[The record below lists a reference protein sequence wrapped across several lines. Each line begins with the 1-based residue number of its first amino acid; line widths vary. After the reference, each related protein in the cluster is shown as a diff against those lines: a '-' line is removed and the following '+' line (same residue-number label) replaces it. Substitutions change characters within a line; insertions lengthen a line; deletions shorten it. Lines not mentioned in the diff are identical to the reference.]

1 MRSYLSIGISLLLV
15 SQAFAAMQKGVVE
28 VATLK
33 GPSNLINS
41 KQQKAPLTRG
51 LTFQEGNR
59 VETLEK
65 SVAELILSNG
75 STLSVNPGTL
85 MEVKTFSQVSSP
97 LIVPGKFAQ
106 LSAEPS
112 ASIVQIEVYR
122 GKIDG
127 EVRKLNP
134 NTQYTIK
141 TPVGLV
147 RVRGTVLS
155 VAYVEGRDGK
165 GRMQVK
171 CTTGSVWIRSNEG
184 SSSSVIGA
192 GETTEVVGT
201 PDNVAVMPNKPADI
215 NSDGIPDVPVDEN
228 GDGTADGVDVDG
240 DGKIDKL
247 VSTRP
252 DGRLDGIDTDGDGK
266 PDGNIDIDGD
276 GVAEIAIDGNGD
288 GIPEAVVTVEEITR
302 EDAYVA
308 TPLTYPVVLDGNG
321 EPITVKPVTGDLPPP
336 PPPPP
341 PQDPAPPP
349 SDPTID
355 KIVEK
360 ETQEPVS
367 PSGG

>member
-1 MRSYLSIGISLLLV
+1 MRPYLFIGISLVLA
-15 SQAFAAMQKGVVE
+15 SQCFAAMQKGVIE
-28 VATLK
+28 VTAVK
-33 GPSNLINS
+33 GPSNLINA

-51 LTFQEGNR
+51 LAFQEGNR

-65 SVAELILSNG
+65 SVAELVLSNG

-141 TPVGLV
+141 TPVGVV

-165 GRMQVK
+165 GRMQVT
-171 CTTGSVWIRSNEG
+171 CTSGTVWVRANEG
-184 SSSSVIGA
+184 NASSIVGA
-192 GETTEVVGT
+192 GEATEVVGT
-201 PDNVAVMPNKPADI
+201 PDNVVVMPNKPADI
-215 NSDGIPDVPVDEN
+215 NSDGVADVPVDSN
-228 GDGTADGVDVDG
+228 GDGKADGVDVDG
-240 DGKIDKL
+240 DGKIDNL

-252 DGRLDGIDTDGDGK
+252 DGRLDGIDTNGDGVADSK
-266 PDGNIDIDGD
+266 IDIDGD
-276 GVAEIAIDGNGD
+276 GTPEIAIDGNGD
-288 GIPEAVVTVEEITR
+288 GIPEAVVTVQEVVQ

-308 TPLTYPVVLDGNG
+308 TPLTYPVVLDANG
-321 EPITVKPVTGDLPPP
+321 TPVTIEPVTGDLPPP
-336 PPPPP
+336 PTPPP
-341 PQDPAPPP
+341 PAPPP
-349 SDPTID
+349 PTPPPTPNG
-355 KIVEK
+355 KI
-360 ETQEPVS
+360 
-367 PSGG
+367 